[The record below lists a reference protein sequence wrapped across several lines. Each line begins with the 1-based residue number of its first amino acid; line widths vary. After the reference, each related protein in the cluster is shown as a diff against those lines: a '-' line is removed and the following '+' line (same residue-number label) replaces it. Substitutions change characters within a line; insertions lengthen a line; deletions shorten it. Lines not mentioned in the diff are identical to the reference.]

1 MSGDLPPPHVL
12 AALGTVLCLYP
23 SQARHELAGWTRAVR
38 AACDS
43 RLDSD
48 GLCESVQFYDRDG
61 LCCWRLC
68 VLPDTDLLA
77 WEELVTGL
85 PGQDA
90 TEPPLDIGQRLWK
103 QLARTLRGQG
113 WQANVVRLH
122 AVPVEPGFSRRA
134 MLATSLPRLSDVGA
148 DVARR
153 WVREQG
159 IECGALIDDCCCC
172 RTMATQRAETGDQHR
187 HDTRIR
193 A

>member
-48 GLCESVQFYDRDG
+48 GLCESVLFYDRDG

-122 AVPVEPGFSRRA
+122 AVPVEPGFSRQA
-134 MLATSLPRLSDVGA
+134 MLATSLPG
-148 DVARR
+148 
-153 WVREQG
+153 
-159 IECGALIDDCCCC
+159 C
-172 RTMATQRAETGDQHR
+172 RTWAPTWPGAGCGNRASSAAH
-187 HDTRIR
+187 
-193 A
+193 

>member
-68 VLPDTDLLA
+68 VLPDTDL
-77 WEELVTGL
+77 
-85 PGQDA
+85 P
-90 TEPPLDIGQRLWK
+90 
-103 QLARTLRGQG
+103 QL
-113 WQANVVRLH
+113 
-122 AVPVEPGFSRRA
+122 SR
-134 MLATSLPRLSDVGA
+134 VGA

-187 HDTRIR
+187 HDTRIP

>member
-90 TEPPLDIGQRLWK
+90 T
-103 QLARTLRGQG
+103 
-113 WQANVVRLH
+113 
-122 AVPVEPGFSRRA
+122 
-134 MLATSLPRLSDVGA
+134 
-148 DVARR
+148 
-153 WVREQG
+153 
-159 IECGALIDDCCCC
+159 
-172 RTMATQRAETGDQHR
+172 
-187 HDTRIR
+187 
-193 A
+193 